1 MRARLLM
8 AAALL
13 LCVVP
18 VGAELIHG
26 SAIYRE
32 RLRLPPEAVL
42 EVTVEDVS
50 RADAPAPVIG
60 RTRVEPAGAPPIPF
74 AVEVDPADV
83 EAHRRYSLRGRIS
96 VGGAPWFV
104 TDQVYPVLDGG
115 PDGAVTLLLR
125 RVSSRPPVAGDSGGL
140 RGAPWHLITQD
151 GFPVDPQRS
160 VRIPQLHFLEA
171 GRLAGTGGCNRF
183 IGTYRVDGDHLRE
196 GLCADL
202 GFGEAD
208 RRENIRR
215 ASEVAKLMVGAG
227 LTVVATFISPFRQDR
242 DAARSRLPAGRFV
255 EVFIDTPLEVAEAR
269 DPKGLYRR
277 ARAGQ
282 IAHFTGISS
291 PYEPPE
297 RPEIRVDTTAL
308 SPERAAEHIVV
319 GLRALGLLPQAR

>member
-60 RTRVEPAGAPPIPF
+60 RTRLEPAGAPPIPF

-96 VGGAPWFV
+96 AGGAPWFV

-140 RGAPWHLITQD
+140 RGAPWRLITQD

-183 IGTYRVDGDHLRE
+183 IGTYRVDGDHLRVSAHAGTKMACGQGMDAEVGFHALLDQVTHWRIE
-196 GLCADL
+196 G
-202 GFGEAD
+202 
-208 RRENIRR
+208 
-215 ASEVAKLMVGAG
+215 
-227 LTVVATFISPFRQDR
+227 ATLLLLD
-242 DAARSRLPAGRFV
+242 DAGRLV
-255 EVFIDTPLEVAEAR
+255 LSLERTGSALAR
-269 DPKGLYRR
+269 
-277 ARAGQ
+277 
-282 IAHFTGISS
+282 
-291 PYEPPE
+291 
-297 RPEIRVDTTAL
+297 
-308 SPERAAEHIVV
+308 
-319 GLRALGLLPQAR
+319 